1 MYIITKEAKGKMIK
15 NSHSWLLKAVFLGLV
30 FAVSVLVIK
39 PVGVS
44 TQFSMIGGMIHN
56 AVDSSI
62 ITEDTTNK
70 HGYSS
75 SNAYYDKS
83 GGSLAKSIKNP
94 LNFAMVFLLAIP
106 LGGFMAWFMD
116 PQKKKKAQEEEQRCA
131 GVIRSFYEKYYI
143 REFLGGFIFLF
154 GARLA
159 DGCTSGHMMS
169 GIMQGSISGF
179 VFAAC
184 AFLTAIPVALAFKKL
199 GWGV

>member
-1 MYIITKEAKGKMIK
+1 MIK
-15 NSHSWLLKAVFLGLV
+15 NSHSWLFKAVFLGLV

-116 PQKKKKAQEEEQRCA
+116 PQKKKKLRKKNSDVQVSFDLSMRNIIYASFWADLSSSSAQDLLTDA
-131 GVIRSFYEKYYI
+131 PVVI
-143 REFLGGFIFLF
+143 
-154 GARLA
+154 
-159 DGCTSGHMMS
+159 
-169 GIMQGSISGF
+169 
-179 VFAAC
+179 
-184 AFLTAIPVALAFKKL
+184 
-199 GWGV
+199 

>member
-1 MYIITKEAKGKMIK
+1 MEMNG
-15 NSHSWLLKAVFLGLV
+15 NSHGGVFKAIFLGLV

-44 TQFSMIGGMIHN
+44 TQFSMIGGMIHS
-56 AVDSSI
+56 VIDPSV
-62 ITEDTTNK
+62 ITEDSSRK
-70 HGYSS
+70 SGYRST
-75 SNAYYDKS
+75 NAYYDKS
-83 GGSLAKSIKNP
+83 EGSLAKDIKNP

-106 LGGFMAWFMD
+106 LGGFIAWSMD
-116 PQKKKKAQEEEQRCA
+116 PNKRNKMAQDALRVSGPKSA
-131 GVIRSFYEKYYI
+131 FEKYYI
-143 REFLGGFIFLF
+143 REILGGFIFVF

-184 AFLTAIPVALAFKKL
+184 AFVVAIPVAKALKKL
-199 GWGV
+199 G

>member
-1 MYIITKEAKGKMIK
+1 MVDMKGK
-15 NSHSWLLKAVFLGLV
+15 SSSWVFKAVFLGLV

-44 TQFSMIGGMIHN
+44 TQFSMIGGMIHSV
-56 AVDSSI
+56 VDPSV
-62 ITEDTTNK
+62 ITEDSSRK
-70 HGYSS
+70 SGYSS
-75 SNAYYDKS
+75 TNAYYDKS
-83 GGSLAKSIKNP
+83 GGSLAKNIKNP

-106 LGGFMAWFMD
+106 LGGFIAWSID
-116 PQKKKKAQEEEQRCA
+116 PNKKNKMKQDALRAA
-131 GVIRSFYEKYYI
+131 GPKSTFEKYYI
-143 REFLGGFIFLF
+143 REFVGGFIFVF

-184 AFLTAIPVALAFKKL
+184 AFAVAIPVAKALKKL
-199 GWGV
+199 G